1 MPRGIAIPQL
11 RQHLFAAAETVV
23 LRDGPAKL
31 TGRAVTL
38 EAGVATGIIYT
49 HFADFDGFLAA
60 YAVDRSFTI
69 AAAPGFAERVGTG
82 EVAAN
87 LADGLAAVPR
97 PALTA
102 LARLLAM
109 RPELVARIEDVLGA
123 GGSGIDAV
131 ERAAAEYLA
140 AEQVAGRLGAGADP
154 AALALAAVSVL
165 HRLVL
170 AGSGDLD
177 RLRGAVA
184 ALVAGTA
191 GAHGPA

>member
-11 RQHLFAAAETVV
+11 RQHLFAAADTVV
-23 LRDGPAKL
+23 LRDGAAKL
-31 TGRAVTL
+31 SGRAVTA
-38 EAGVATGIIYT
+38 EAGVATGLIYT

-69 AAAPGFAERVGTG
+69 AAAPAFHERVGTG

-87 LADGLAAVPR
+87 LADGLAAMPR
-97 PALTA
+97 PGLTA

-109 RPELVARIEDVLGA
+109 RPDLTARVEDVLGA
-123 GGSGIDAV
+123 GGSGFDAV

-140 AEQVAGRLGAGADP
+140 AEQGLGRFSEAADP
-154 AALALAAVSVL
+154 GALALAAVSVL

-170 AGSGDLD
+170 AGSADAE
-177 RLRGAVA
+177 RLRGAVT

-191 GAHGPA
+191 KTHGAP

>member
-11 RQHLFAAAETVV
+11 RQHLFAAADTVV
-23 LRDGPAKL
+23 LREGPARL
-31 TGRAVTL
+31 SGRAVTA
-38 EAGVATGIIYT
+38 EAGVATGLLHT

-60 YAVDRSFTI
+60 YAVDRSFTV
-69 AAAPGFAERVGTG
+69 AAAPAFGERVGTG

-87 LADGLAAVPR
+87 LADGLAAVPG
-97 PALTA
+97 PELTA

-109 RPELVARIEDVLGA
+109 RPDLTARIEDVLGA
-123 GGSGIDAV
+123 GGSGFDAI

-140 AEQVAGRLGAGADP
+140 AEQDLGRLGAAADP
-154 AALALAAVSVL
+154 ASLALAAVSVL

-170 AGSGDLD
+170 AGPVDAD

-191 GAHGPA
+191 GAHDAA

>member
-11 RQHLFAAAETVV
+11 RQHLFSAAETVV
-23 LRDGPAKL
+23 LREGPAKL
-31 TGRAVTL
+31 SGRAVTV

-69 AAAPGFAERVGTG
+69 AAAPAFAERLGTG
-82 EVAAN
+82 KVAAN
-87 LADGLAAVPR
+87 LADGLAAVPG

-102 LARLLAM
+102 LARLLAT
-109 RPELVARIEDVLGA
+109 RPELTARVEEVLGA
-123 GGSGIDAV
+123 GGSGIDAL

-140 AEQVAGRLGAGADP
+140 AEQVAGRLGAAAEPG
-154 AALALAAVSVL
+154 ALALAAVSVL

-170 AGSGDLD
+170 AGATDLD
-177 RLRGAVA
+177 RLRSAVA
-184 ALVAGTA
+184 ALIA
-191 GAHGPA
+191 GAAGRTAPR

>member
-23 LRDGPAKL
+23 LRGGPTGL
-31 TGRAVTL
+31 TGRAVTV
-38 EAGVATGIIYT
+38 EAGVAAGLLYR
-49 HFADFDGFLAA
+49 HFADFDAFLAA
-60 YAVDRSFTI
+60 YAVDRSFTL
-69 AAAPGFAERVGTG
+69 AAAPALTERVGTG

-87 LADGLAAVPR
+87 LAGALTALPR

-109 RPELVARIEDVLGA
+109 RPDLVPRIEDVLGA
-123 GGSGIDAV
+123 GGSGFDAI

-140 AEQVAGRLGAGADP
+140 AERLQGRLPERADP
-154 AALALAAVSVL
+154 AALALAAVGVL

-170 AGSGDLD
+170 AGRDLD
-177 RLRGAVA
+177 RLRGVVD
-184 ALVAGTA
+184 ALVTA
-191 GAHGPA
+191 AAREGA